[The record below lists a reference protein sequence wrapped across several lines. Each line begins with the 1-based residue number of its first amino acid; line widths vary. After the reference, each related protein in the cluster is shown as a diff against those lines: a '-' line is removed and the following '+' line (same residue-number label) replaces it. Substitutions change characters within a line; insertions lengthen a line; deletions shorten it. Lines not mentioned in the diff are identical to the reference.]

1 MDNHNK
7 DMEKKLAELVRE
19 KEESDR
25 RLLALEWV
33 VGTLSLIVLLV
44 PIVIGA
50 LAPMEDWVRIA
61 LVFYSFIPAM
71 VGFGVALKIE
81 QVAGY
86 YRCKECGHCHVP
98 TFKAVCFA
106 THMGRTRHLKCPKC
120 GKKSWQKK
128 VVSKE

>member
-1 MDNHNK
+1 MDNHNN
-7 DMEKKLAELVRE
+7 ELEQRVAELIRE
-19 KEESDR
+19 KEENDR

-33 VGTLSLIVLLV
+33 IGAISLIVLLV
-44 PIVIGA
+44 PILIGA
-50 LAPMEDWVRIA
+50 LAPMDDRVRIA
-61 LVFYSFIPAM
+61 LVFCSFIPAM

-98 TFKAVCFA
+98 TFKAVCCA
-106 THMGRTRHLKCPKC
+106 MHMGRTRRLKCPKC

-128 VVSKE
+128 VISKE